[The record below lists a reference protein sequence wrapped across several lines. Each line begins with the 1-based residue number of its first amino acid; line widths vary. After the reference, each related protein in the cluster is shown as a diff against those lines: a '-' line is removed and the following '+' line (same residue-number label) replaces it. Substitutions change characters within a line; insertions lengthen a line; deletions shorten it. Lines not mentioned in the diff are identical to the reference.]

1 MVHALEKIHQLI
13 RPTGTLI
20 DIHPSTEPPSIE
32 IRLHDQF
39 IAAGWLHET
48 DECIEYELA
57 DQALATVMSS
67 GLFAL
72 ERSGTFGFLLYA
84 DTLADLQKHLAE
96 EWKDAYIDDV
106 TLMRAEELMSS
117 IARNMESPSRQKGII
132 PSFGGKEVIVRETI
146 RIARFA
152 RK

>member
-1 MVHALEKIHQLI
+1 MVHALEKIHRLI
-13 RPTGTLI
+13 RPAGTLI

-32 IRLHDQF
+32 IRLRDRF

-48 DECIEYELA
+48 DDCIEYELA
-57 DQALATVMSS
+57 DQALATVMAN

-72 ERSGTFGFLLYA
+72 ERSGTFGFLVYA
-84 DTLADLQKHLAE
+84 DTLADLQKYLAE

-117 IARNMESPSRQKGII
+117 IGHVMKSPSL
-132 PSFGGKEVIVRETI
+132 GGKEVIVRETI

>member
-1 MVHALEKIHQLI
+1 MERAGMVHALEKIHRLIKPTGQLI
-13 RPTGTLI
+13 A
-20 DIHPSTEPPSIE
+20 IHPSTELPSIE
-32 IRLHDQF
+32 IRLRDRF

-48 DECIEYELA
+48 DDGIEYELA
-57 DQALATVMSS
+57 DQALAAVMTS

-72 ERSGTFGFLLYA
+72 ERSSTFGFLLYA
-84 DTLADLQKHLAE
+84 DTLADLQKYLAE

-106 TLMRAEELMSS
+106 TLMRAGELMSS
-117 IARNMESPSRQKGII
+117 IERDR
-132 PSFGGKEVIVRETI
+132 EVIVSETI

>member
-1 MVHALEKIHQLI
+1 MA
-13 RPTGTLI
+13 
-20 DIHPSTEPPSIE
+20 
-32 IRLHDQF
+32 
-39 IAAGWLHET
+39 
-48 DECIEYELA
+48 
-57 DQALATVMSS
+57 S

-72 ERSGTFGFLLYA
+72 ERSGTFGFLVYA
-84 DTLADLQKHLAE
+84 DTLADLQKYLAE

-117 IARNMESPSRQKGII
+117 IGRDMKSPSL
-132 PSFGGKEVIVRETI
+132 GGKEVIVREAI